1 MEEGGW
7 QVPSGGGGWLAG
19 TAGGGGRLAGTGGG
33 GGGGRLAGI
42 YRWRGRREAGKY
54 REESCV
60 SILVLW
66 SLVVVV
72 LVHYWCRFVWLVVLV
87 VVLFLFEVVSVDD
100 VHVAVECLGLLHHCN
115 VHV

>member
-7 QVPSGGGGWLAG
+7 QVPVEEEEGGWRVY
-19 TAGGGGRLAGTGGG
+19 TSG
-33 GGGGRLAGI
+33 GGGGRLASTG
-42 YRWRGRREAGKY
+42 
-54 REESCV
+54 EELGGELCFHPHCALVTV
-60 SILVLW
+60 SILIVLW